1 MSKKVLILGGTGIL
15 GRVLCNYLLNA
26 NYEVVMFNRGLHKNV
41 HEQAVVIKGDRRKKV
56 EIEKPKDIQV
66 NAVIDTMGWYSETLN
81 TIFELFTGKI
91 CSYVFISSLG
101 VYGRGRDLPY
111 QEAEWTPIHE
121 ESRLGELYIQKM
133 ACEKVCKLA
142 YEHGFP
148 ITVLRPAYLF
158 TDFMPFTRE
167 KTLLDC
173 LLRKRKI
180 YVPDNKKSVLQFIS
194 TTKLVEVCVDI
205 IKNPTRYQRNYSYN
219 IAETKKWDMEEWI
232 FMIAELVDIS
242 PRIERVSLVSGSN
255 KEFLYYPENI
265 TVNCDNLRQVFQ
277 GELDVMTRDYVRKLL
292 VELI

>member
-56 EIEKPKDIQV
+56 EIEKLKDIQV

-101 VYGRGRDLPY
+101 FYGRGRDLPY

>member
-15 GRVLCNYLLNA
+15 GQVLCNYLLNA

-41 HEQAVVIKGDRRKKV
+41 YEQAIVIKGERRKKV
-56 EIEKPKDIQV
+56 DIEKLKDIQV
-66 NAVIDTMGWYSETLN
+66 DAVIDTMGWYSETLN

-101 VYGRGRDLPY
+101 IYGQGRDLPY
-111 QEAEWTPIHE
+111 QEAEWIPDQGK
-121 ESRLGELYIQKM
+121 SRLGEIYTQKT
-133 ACEKVCKLA
+133 ACEKICKLV

-167 KTLLDC
+167 KILLDC
-173 LLRKRKI
+173 LVRKRKI

-205 IKNPTRYQRNYSYN
+205 IQNPTKYQKNYSYN
-219 IAETKKWDMEEWI
+219 IAE
-232 FMIAELVDIS
+232 
-242 PRIERVSLVSGSN
+242 
-255 KEFLYYPENI
+255 
-265 TVNCDNLRQVFQ
+265 
-277 GELDVMTRDYVRKLL
+277 
-292 VELI
+292 

>member
-15 GRVLCNYLLNA
+15 GQVLCNYLLNA

-41 HEQAVVIKGDRRKKV
+41 YEQAIVIKGERRKKV
-56 EIEKPKDIQV
+56 DIEKLKDIQV
-66 NAVIDTMGWYSETLN
+66 DAVIDTMGWYSETLN

-101 VYGRGRDLPY
+101 IYGQGRDLPY
-111 QEAEWTPIHE
+111 QEAEWIPDQGK
-121 ESRLGELYIQKM
+121 SRLGEIYTQKT
-133 ACEKVCKLA
+133 ACEKICKLV

-167 KTLLDC
+167 KILLDC
-173 LLRKRKI
+173 LVRKRKI

-205 IKNPTRYQRNYSYN
+205 IQNPTKYQKNYSYN
-219 IAETKKWDMEEWI
+219 IAEMKKWDMEEWI
-232 FMIAELVDIS
+232 FMIAELVNIS
-242 PRIERVSLVSGSN
+242 PKIERISLASGSN
-255 KEFLYYPENI
+255 SEFLYYPENI

-277 GELDVMTRDYVRKLL
+277 GELDVITRDYVKKLL
-292 VELI
+292 VEMI

>member
-1 MSKKVLILGGTGIL
+1 
-15 GRVLCNYLLNA
+15 
-26 NYEVVMFNRGLHKNV
+26 
-41 HEQAVVIKGDRRKKV
+41 
-56 EIEKPKDIQV
+56 
-66 NAVIDTMGWYSETLN
+66 
-81 TIFELFTGKI
+81 
-91 CSYVFISSLG
+91 
-101 VYGRGRDLPY
+101 
-111 QEAEWTPIHE
+111 
-121 ESRLGELYIQKM
+121 M

-277 GELDVMTRDYVRKLL
+277 GELDVMTIDYVRKLL